1 MRSNHT
7 QQKPFGRTFVA
18 VEMQSKSDIIV
29 VSEPIYALPNS
40 YRAHK
45 ISQKTTKPY
54 SYRAHKNS
62 QKTTTTN
69 SYRAHKNS
77 QKTTTTY
84 SYRAHKNSQKTT
96 TTYCPF
102 SMTSSLHSTDGRKE
116 VTTVNKN
123 LFREFYRWLVLYIIY
138 QNPTAVD
145 QIRATK
151 HIT

>member
-7 QQKPFGRTFVA
+7 QQKVGRTFVA
-18 VEMQSKSDIIV
+18 VEMQSNSDSIV
-29 VSEPIYALPNS
+29 VSEPIYALP
-40 YRAHK
+40 
-45 ISQKTTKPY
+45 
-54 SYRAHKNS
+54 
-62 QKTTTTN
+62 N

-116 VTTVNKN
+116 VTTVNTRNYSEK
-123 LFREFYRWLVLYIIY
+123 VI
-138 QNPTAVD
+138 VG
-145 QIRATK
+145 
-151 HIT
+151 